1 MSKIIV
7 LGKPKKEAIWKRD
20 TMCLEISDPIN
31 TNFIEDLNI
40 EKEINDAIYQ
50 NWLKK
55 MDSYEKKQLWWW
67 KS

>member
-1 MSKIIV
+1 
-7 LGKPKKEAIWKRD
+7 
-20 TMCLEISDPIN
+20 MCLEISDPIN

-55 MDSYEKKQLWWW
+55 MDSYEKKQL
-67 KS
+67 